1 MNLYD
6 VIILLPDQNMYIFT
20 CHFFALQWDI
30 LSNGGLVQ
38 EMAHIA
44 NGRDPGNSV
53 SLLRVNVSPNSTIY
67 AVWNLESCPCW
78 KEQIF

>member
-1 MNLYD
+1 M
-6 VIILLPDQNMYIFT
+6 I
-20 CHFFALQWDI
+20 HGQWDI

-53 SLLRVNVSPNSTIY
+53 SLLRVNVGFH
-67 AVWNLESCPCW
+67 
-78 KEQIF
+78 IFPFCSIS